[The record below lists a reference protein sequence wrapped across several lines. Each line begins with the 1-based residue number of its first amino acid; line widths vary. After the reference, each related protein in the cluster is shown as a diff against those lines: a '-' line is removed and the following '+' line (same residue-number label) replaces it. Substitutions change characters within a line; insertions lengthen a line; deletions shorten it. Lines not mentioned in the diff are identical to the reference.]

1 MKIRVIG
8 RLALAIAFGIA
19 STLSPAAD
27 EIPWTFNGE
36 RAEGYTIDLVSVTPE
51 PGTPLVVGSV
61 VDFKV
66 TVRYVNSVAPKAKVV
81 LVFQTDKGSAKAEG
95 EKQVVQQVSEK
106 SGELT
111 LEDKVTIPKKA
122 KQLLLFVPLM
132 PENLDVT
139 DGEVVIRYPIKK
151 K

>member
-8 RLALAIAFGIA
+8 RLAVAIAFGIA
-19 STLSPAAD
+19 STFSLAAD
-27 EIPWTFNGE
+27 EMPWTFNAK
-36 RAEGYTIDLVSVTPE
+36 RAEGYTIDLVSVSPE

-66 TVRYVNSVAPKAKVV
+66 TVRYVNSLSPKAKVV
-81 LVFQTDKGSAKAEG
+81 LVFQTEKGSAKAEG
-95 EKQVVQQVSEK
+95 ENQVVQEVSEK

-111 LEDKVTIPKKA
+111 LEDKLTVPKKA

-132 PENLDVT
+132 PENLDQT
-139 DGEVVIRYPIKK
+139 DGEIVIRYPIKK